1 MLTSRVAR
9 SNLCNE
15 FSKLLREMWGASKD
29 GDVAAV
35 AAAADAAGTRKRRV
49 SARLAHVVS
58 PHAFAGAVAKLL
70 PLFQAR
76 YEQQDAQEFLRVST
90 SPRAKQARK
99 EGRKEGSQ
107 LTVVVQNR

>member
-1 MLTSRVAR
+1 
-9 SNLCNE
+9 
-15 FSKLLREMWGASKD
+15 MWGAGKD
-29 GDVAAV
+29 GEVG
-35 AAAADAAGTRKRRV
+35 AAAAAAAAAAATGATSTKKRRA

-90 SPRAKQARK
+90 DCPPVPVPVR
-99 EGRKEGSQ
+99 
-107 LTVVVQNR
+107 LT